1 MMEMP
6 SLQEGEELEFGDFS
20 QRSLAK
26 TWPVLWELHVAIEY
40 IVLAA
45 LCEGGLT
52 TLEFAI

>member
-1 MMEMP
+1 MEMP
-6 SLQEGEELEFGDFS
+6 PLQEGEELEFGDFS

-45 LCEGGLT
+45 LCEEGLT